1 MVLARDFVMSTNTQ
15 ASFFLRLIVPL
26 IGFLIILSVVM
37 HFLVP
42 TIMNSNAERE
52 AIKTGVNVVNQ
63 FTQLRGYYSKH
74 VIKKALLAGLKPSIE
89 HKGVDNTVPL
99 PATMIYD
106 MGKLLSSGNINL
118 DLYSAFPFPNR
129 ASRRLDAFQ
138 QQAWKQLNTNPD
150 NPFSKVEKTSKGTYV
165 RVAVADKLAAQG
177 CVDCHNSRPDTPKDD
192 WRIGDV
198 RGVLEVKINI
208 DSQLAASS
216 ALGWDVVN
224 IIIIS
229 SIILVIFLSI
239 IYKKRINDR
248 LMAIVKSSTILAEGD
263 LTHRL
268 KEEGNHEAGQI
279 SRSVNEFTSSLGKAL
294 SEVNSSSASV
304 SKTTSLLSQASQ
316 RSTVRSQDQSL
327 NTEQM
332 ATAISQM
339 LTSLSQVA
347 QNILLTKGKA
357 EDADKEVV
365 NANQQVMIAND
376 YIQNLSSEISR
387 ANDIITNLQQS
398 SESIGSVV
406 DVIRGISDQTNLLAL
421 NAAIE
426 AARAGEQGRGFAVVA
441 DEVRTLAGRTQ
452 SSTEEIQDIITQIQ
466 AGVKDAVQAMG
477 AGLDTA
483 NDCVAQTARSTAS
496 LELITTAITVV
507 TDNANQIAAATEE
520 QTIVLNEIQLNAASI
535 AESANTEHQ
544 DALNNKQECQ
554 KLEQLVREMHAS
566 LTQFTLK

>member
-1 MVLARDFVMSTNTQ
+1 MGFNIMGNDYM
-15 ASFFLRLIVPL
+15 ASFFWRLIIPL

-42 TIMNSNAERE
+42 SMMNRNAEQE
-52 AIKTGVNVVNQ
+52 AVNTGINIVNQ

-74 VIKKALLAGLKPSIE
+74 VIKKALVAGMKPSIE
-89 HKGVDNTVPL
+89 HEGVDNAIPL

-106 MGKLLSSGNINL
+106 MSDVLSSGDINL
-118 DLYSAFPFPNR
+118 DLYSGFPFPNR
-129 ASRRLDAFQ
+129 ASRRLDNFQ
-138 QQAWKQLNTNPD
+138 QQAWQQLNKQPD
-150 NPFSKVEKTSKGTYV
+150 KPFTKVEETTQGTYV
-165 RVAVADKLAAQG
+165 RIAVADKLVAQG

-192 WRIGDV
+192 WRLGDV

-208 DSQLAASS
+208 DSQLAASA
-216 ALGWDVVN
+216 ALGWNVVS

-229 SIILVIFLSI
+229 SIVLVIFLSI
-239 IYKKRINDR
+239 IYRKRINYR
-248 LMAIVKSSTILAEGD
+248 LMAIVKSSAILAEGD

-268 KEEGNHEAGQI
+268 REEGQHEAGQI
-279 SRSVNEFTSSLGKAL
+279 SRSVNKFTESLGNAL
-294 SEVNSSSASV
+294 SEVNASSTSV
-304 SKTTSLLSQASQ
+304 SDTASLLLDSSH

-332 ATAISQM
+332 ATAISQILAS
-339 LTSLSQVA
+339 LTEVA
-347 QNILLTKGKA
+347 QNVLLTKDKA
-357 EDADKEVV
+357 EDANKEVV
-365 NANQQVMIAND
+365 NANQQVSIAND
-376 YIQNLSSEISR
+376 YITNLSGEISR
-387 ANDIITNLQQS
+387 ANDIIIKLQES

-466 AGVKDAVQAMG
+466 AGVQGAVQAMG
-477 AGLDTA
+477 EGLDTA
-483 NDCVAQTARSTAS
+483 NTCVEQTARSTKS
-496 LELITTAITVV
+496 LKLITNAITVV

-520 QTIVLNEIQLNAASI
+520 QTIVLNEIQLNSASI
-535 AESANTEHQ
+535 AEAATTEHQ
-544 DALNNKQECQ
+544 DAINNKQECE
-554 KLEQLVREMHAS
+554 KLEQFVQQMHAS
-566 LTQFTLK
+566 LAKFTLK